1 LWPSTIA
8 GRPQSCCHSLYAENG
23 RLSIDV
29 QIPAQI
35 ARYIDTAIRYS
46 SNRFRFENGQTLILL
61 RKPDDNLI
69 SLILHAPNR
78 EFSVRVGQTVSS
90 RIESEVLH
98 RARYALLGSALR
110 LSCGCKRDR
119 YR

>member
-1 LWPSTIA
+1 IGFVRIVAEFKVNVPYEDVAAASLTLWQNLQGAGYLWPSTIT
-8 GRPQSCCHSLYAENG
+8 GRPQSCCNSLYAENG

-29 QIPAQI
+29 EVPAQI

-69 SLILHAPNR
+69 
-78 EFSVRVGQTVSS
+78 
-90 RIESEVLH
+90 
-98 RARYALLGSALR
+98 
-110 LSCGCKRDR
+110 
-119 YR
+119 